1 MPRAFGSRSMIPFA
15 QTRAYVQRVEHA
27 QVEYRSEYGL

>member
-1 MPRAFGSRSMIPFA
+1 VRFTVASIPFP

-27 QVEYRSEYGL
+27 QRSYAKQYGL